1 MHASVAERADRTH
14 DSEHLSSPLHL
25 GNCEFIT
32 DWILIILFLIKLYYG
47 VKLSWKIVN
56 PGQIDED
63 FLLDELGEER
73 FKHRV
78 MAK

>member
-1 MHASVAERADRTH
+1 LISNSRSKEAVY
-14 DSEHLSSPLHL
+14 LYLF
-25 GNCEFIT
+25 EFIT
-32 DWILIILFLIKLYYG
+32 DWILIILFIIKLYYG